1 MRSLRVL
8 AYAKLNLVL
17 RVVGRRPDGYHLLQ
31 SLFCAVDL
39 ADEIVLEAVPRG
51 IELLAPSDLGPAG
64 QNLAYRA
71 AQALLGASSPGV
83 RIYLRKKIPVGA
95 GLGGGSSDAAAV
107 LAGLNALFELGK
119 TPEELRSL
127 GASLGADVPF
137 FLGPSPAW
145 VEGIG
150 ERVFPVGMPL
160 AMVFLLVIPPFRC
173 PTALVYKAFDELG
186 LPFSP
191 PGPIPKVPPFLNDL
205 WPAAV
210 KIRPELAEIRAILEK
225 IPSLGVGMSGSGS
238 TLFLAFR
245 SMGEAEEAKA
255 RLSGLGAELRIARPV
270 ECGYK
275 IVG

>member
-1 MRSLRVL
+1 MLRIL

-17 RVVGRRPDGYHLLQ
+17 RVVGKRSDGYHLIQ

-39 ADEIVLEAVPRG
+39 ADEITLEPIPRG
-51 IELLAPSDLGPAG
+51 IELLAPSALGPPER
-64 QNLAYRA
+64 NLAFRA
-71 AQALLGASSPGV
+71 ARALLGSASPGV
-83 RIYLRKKIPVGA
+83 RISLRKKIPVGA

-107 LAGLNALFELGK
+107 LVGLNALFGLGK
-119 TPEELRSL
+119 TPEELKAL
-127 GASLGADVPF
+127 GAKIGADVPF

-150 ERVFPVGMPL
+150 ERVSPADVPVQ
-160 AMVFLLVIPPFRC
+160 MVFLLVIPPFPC

-191 PGPIPKVPPFLNDL
+191 PGAIPKVPPFPNDL

-210 KIRPELAEIRAILEK
+210 KVHPELSQIRAVLER

-238 TLFLAFR
+238 TLFLAFPSVR
-245 SMGEAEEAKA
+245 EAEATKR
-255 RLSGLGAELRIARPV
+255 RLSHLGAELRIARPV